1 MNKRAEA
8 TARMIRVEKQGRSQ
22 KEKSKKSVYIY
33 IAALFIVV
41 LLFIL
46 LSYFI
51 QQRNNSALQSLN
63 ADKATAQQNIQD
75 LQITDSSFK
84 L

>member
-63 ADKATAQQNIQD
+63 EDKATAQQNIQD